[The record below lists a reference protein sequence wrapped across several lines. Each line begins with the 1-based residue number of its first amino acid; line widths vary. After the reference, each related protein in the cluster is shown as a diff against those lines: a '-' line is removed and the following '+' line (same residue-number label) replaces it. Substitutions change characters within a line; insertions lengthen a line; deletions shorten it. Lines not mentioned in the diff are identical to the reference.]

1 MAGEE
6 ENKDTCECKCTG
18 WKVGFWLC
26 FISCIIL
33 FIVILIMFIKN
44 KKFYD
49 KTEHLKDEGKQ
60 RIINWLSKK
69 KTNKVQPV
77 ENTSTIEQ
85 TPIIENKQIV
95 EQPESSTLNLDSVE
109 SINDTT
115 VEQQIKQ
122 NTTDINELKNN
133 VNELTNQVN
142 SLNN

>member
-33 FIVILIMFIKN
+33 FIIILIMFIKN
-44 KKFYD
+44 KKFAEKSEQIKD
-49 KTEHLKDEGKQ
+49 KGKEKL
-60 RIINWLSKK
+60 INWLSKK
-69 KTNKVQPV
+69 KTNKIQPN
-77 ENTSTIEQ
+77 ENTSTIEE

-95 EQPESSTLNLDSVE
+95 EQPPIESSTLNLDAVE
-109 SINDTT
+109 SIKDSI
-115 VEQQIKQ
+115 EQ
-122 NTTDINELKNN
+122 NTNDINELKNN
-133 VNELTNQVN
+133 VNELTNQFN